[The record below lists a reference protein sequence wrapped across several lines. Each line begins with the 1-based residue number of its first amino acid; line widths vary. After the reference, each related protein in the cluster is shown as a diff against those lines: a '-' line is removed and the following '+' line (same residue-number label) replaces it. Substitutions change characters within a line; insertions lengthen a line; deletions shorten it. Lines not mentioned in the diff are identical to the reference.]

1 VTEEELG
8 RFLERIRADSIHSA
22 NTIIEEARRKVAQ
35 RIEESIKQGRED
47 AFKQREDMLRDAR
60 TKSMAL
66 RNRVLS
72 EARLKAN
79 AIRLNAV
86 NRALESILHDV
97 LEELIEWSKNDR
109 IGYMELLKN
118 LIIEGIETIRED
130 VELILK
136 EEDLKLNLDL
146 TSLSREVADKIGV
159 NVKVTFSKEKLDAA
173 GGVVIRSVDGRIVV
187 HNTFE
192 AIIERFKRRLHS
204 RILKMLLEK

>member
-1 VTEEELG
+1 VTEEGIE
-8 RFLERIRADSIHSA
+8 RYLERIRADSIYNA
-22 NTIIEEARRKVAQ
+22 KTIVEEARRKAAQ

-47 AFKQREDMLRDAR
+47 ALKQREDMLRDAR

-97 LEELIEWSKNDR
+97 LEEFIEWSKSDR
-109 IGYMELLKN
+109 IGYMKLLKN